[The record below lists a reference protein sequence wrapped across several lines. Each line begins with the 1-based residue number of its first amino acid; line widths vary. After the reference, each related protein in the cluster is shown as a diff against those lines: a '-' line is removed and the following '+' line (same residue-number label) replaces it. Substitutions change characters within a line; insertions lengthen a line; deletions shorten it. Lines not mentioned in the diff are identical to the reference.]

1 MFPPLSC
8 AQVGPGRATKPV
20 SFARGGLC
28 VFCFVIVSVQRGL
41 SLLDCGSRAGRS
53 GEVAARV
60 LYKPN
65 LSRAML
71 CLVLCHTHAHHTPH
85 TNEHWTAG
93 RAAIL
98 EAGRAGVEGARN
110 NSRLAS
116 WGHPSMTVAVA
127 AVSLLGLRRSAP
139 LGAKGRAGKGTR
151 AVAASC
157 LSGLSALWTKVTD
170 A

>member
-1 MFPPLSC
+1 M
-8 AQVGPGRATKPV
+8 
-20 SFARGGLC
+20 
-28 VFCFVIVSVQRGL
+28 
-41 SLLDCGSRAGRS
+41 
-53 GEVAARV
+53 AARV

-71 CLVLCHTHAHHTPH
+71 CLVLCHTHTTNHTRMSI
-85 TNEHWTAG
+85 G
-93 RAAIL
+93 RLDGRPGGQDLEPTIL
-98 EAGRAGVEGARN
+98 EAGRAGVVEGARN

-151 AVAASC
+151 AVAAC
-157 LSGLSALWTKVTD
+157 CLSALWTKVTD

>member
-1 MFPPLSC
+1 M
-8 AQVGPGRATKPV
+8 
-20 SFARGGLC
+20 
-28 VFCFVIVSVQRGL
+28 
-41 SLLDCGSRAGRS
+41 
-53 GEVAARV
+53 AARV

-71 CLVLCHTHAHHTPH
+71 CLGAVPH
-85 TNEHWTAG
+85 TRTPQPHRNEHWTGGLAG
-93 RAAIL
+93 RNLEPTIL
-98 EAGRAGVEGARN
+98 EAGRAAVEGARN

-139 LGAKGRAGKGTR
+139 LGVKGRAGKGTR